1 MVSHAGRITEAQQN
15 AGGPAGLV
23 SFDTEGRMTL
33 DLESMVSL
41 PELRKHKRAF
51 MRLATQNAYA
61 QIHSPEMATH
71 LFVTYLQSKLD

>member
-1 MVSHAGRITEAQQN
+1 
-15 AGGPAGLV
+15 
-23 SFDTEGRMTL
+23 MTL

-61 QIHSPEMATH
+61 QIHGPERATH